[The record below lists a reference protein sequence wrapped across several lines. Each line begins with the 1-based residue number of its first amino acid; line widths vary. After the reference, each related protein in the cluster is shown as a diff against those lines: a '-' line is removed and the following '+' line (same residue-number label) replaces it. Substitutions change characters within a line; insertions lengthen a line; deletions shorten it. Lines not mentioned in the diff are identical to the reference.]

1 MTTSQIIVRW
11 LVFIPAGFI
20 AAILASFPI
29 HWFVMIN
36 FGGWGMEP
44 LIEIRNT
51 NTLRTIEYT
60 LQALFGVLA
69 FIYAAARTAPN
80 HKKIIS
86 IILAII
92 IVLGINIY
100 AFFSNSITHSSG
112 NGMIIQQGIVQIIAQ
127 IIGAVIA
134 IYLIHSHVQKESVKN
149 MIARE

>member
-69 FIYAAARTAPN
+69 FI
-80 HKKIIS
+80 
-86 IILAII
+86 
-92 IVLGINIY
+92 
-100 AFFSNSITHSSG
+100 
-112 NGMIIQQGIVQIIAQ
+112 
-127 IIGAVIA
+127 
-134 IYLIHSHVQKESVKN
+134 
-149 MIARE
+149 